1 MKINR
6 QIKFWILLFALLL
19 CLGAG
24 GVYFAHRFAS
34 PAVTAWV
41 SVDGEYIREIDLQA
55 VTLPYEFTVET
66 AYGRNVLRVEHG
78 QIAVIEADCPDL
90 ICVHQGFVD
99 DSGIPI
105 VCLPHKL
112 VIELEGGR

>member
-1 MKINR
+1 MKR
-6 QIKFWILLFALLL
+6 TERTKFWILLFAILL

-34 PAVTAWV
+34 SAVTARV
-41 SVDGEYIREIDLQA
+41 SVDGECIRQINLRS

-66 AYGRNVLRVEHG
+66 VYGRNVVRVEQG
-78 QIAVIEADCPDL
+78 QIAVVEADCPDK
-90 ICVHQGFVD
+90 ICVHQGFVGE
-99 DSGIPI
+99 SGIPI

-112 VIELEGGR
+112 VIELEDGR